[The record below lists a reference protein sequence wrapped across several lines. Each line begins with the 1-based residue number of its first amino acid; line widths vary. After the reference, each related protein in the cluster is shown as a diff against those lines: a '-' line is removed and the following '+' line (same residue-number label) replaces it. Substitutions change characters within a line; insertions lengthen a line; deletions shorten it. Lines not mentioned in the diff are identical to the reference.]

1 MTGQFIS
8 RALRRDNQG
17 FTLIE
22 LMITVIVLGILSAA
36 AFPLYRSFIT
46 SQSIKTAS
54 FDMIALITFTRSEAI
69 KRNTQ
74 VTLNSNGAT
83 FNTGSAY
90 LVTAAGATLRQQTMF
105 TGVQLDCI
113 NMAVSPHVAY
123 TCPGPVIYNASGRL
137 QSGFGAIEIH
147 APNVATDPAAPY
159 RCISI
164 DLSGR
169 PISKKGRC

>member
-1 MTGQFIS
+1 MTGHLTS
-8 RALRRDNQG
+8 CALRRDNRG

-22 LMITVIVLGILSAA
+22 LMVTVIVLGILSAA
-36 AFPLYRSFIT
+36 AFPLYRSFVT
-46 SQSIKTAS
+46 SQRIKTAS

-83 FNTGSAY
+83 FNTGTAY
-90 LVTAAGATLRQQTMF
+90 LVTAGGATLRQQAMF
-105 TGVQLDCI
+105 TGVQLECV
-113 NMAVSPHVAY
+113 NASHAYY
-123 TCPGPVIYNASGRL
+123 TCPGPVVYNGSGRL
-137 QSGFGAIEIH
+137 NSTYGTSIEIH
-147 APNVATDPAAPY
+147 APNAAADPAAPY